1 VNEPNEAPAS
11 GPTDLQFDRAEA
23 REPGPT
29 AVTCLQCGSQLTT
42 AYYQINGKIVCE
54 GCRHLVEG
62 AFRGGSRLRR
72 FARATGLGV
81 VAGAIGAGLYFA
93 VLALTGYEF
102 GLIAIGV
109 GWLVGGAVRKG
120 ARRRGGWFY
129 QLLAMFLTYSA
140 IVSAYVP
147 PIYKAF
153 VEEARKHSPVA
164 KAAATSEPAEA
175 ATAPAAAPAAPAAPK
190 LPGALLVVIAFAL
203 LFVLAFVAPFLAGLQ
218 NPIGL
223 LIIGIGL
230 YEAWK
235 MNKRP
240 RLEIT
245 GPHLIAD
252 PEPAPEG
259 ATPDGGA

>member
-1 VNEPNEAPAS
+1 MAVKRYLSCLARVAVVCLAAKGLLAHEHRGTVKS
-11 GPTDLQFDRAEA
+11 GAIA
-23 REPGPT
+23 VPGATVT
-29 AVTCLQCGSQLTT
+29 AIQGDKKVLTT
-42 AYYQINGKIVCE
+42 SDDQGSYVFPDLADGVWTI
-54 GCRHLVEG
+54 RVEMLG
-62 AFRGGSRLRR
+62 FGPVSRD
-72 FARATGLGV
+72 
-81 VAGAIGAGLYFA
+81 IGIGPDAPPADWQLKLQSMDEISSA
-93 VLALTGYEF
+93 LA
-102 GLIAIGV
+102 
-109 GWLVGGAVRKG
+109 
-120 ARRRGGWFY
+120 
-129 QLLAMFLTYSA
+129 
-140 IVSAYVP
+140 
-147 PIYKAF
+147 
-153 VEEARKHSPVA
+153 A
-164 KAAATSEPAEA
+164 KAAPAPTPAPPPATAQAA
-175 ATAPAAAPAAPAAPK
+175 ATTSPAPAAAPAATPARTAPAAPAAAPAAPK